1 VLDILCLKI
10 KGDTVNNGNP
20 RVSGASEKDQI
31 GFGYRILRIVTD
43 VYPGEALTVLLLT
56 FNGFVLFLSYYIM
69 KPVRDALVLVSFSAE
84 LKLYLSAAIA
94 VSLIFVVKAF
104 SLIASRF
111 PRQKLITWV
120 TLFFMSNL
128 VIFWVLHLSGISPG
142 TMGIIF
148 YIWVGIFNLI
158 IVAQFWGFA
167 NDLYTE
173 DEGKRLFPL
182 VQFGATFGGFAGGW
196 VTKSL
201 TASLESTQLMLVS
214 AVFLGICI
222 LLTWII
228 HIRET
233 KRAKLVPKSPPEK
246 SDKVGQKNSI
256 GEKKEKPLKEGS
268 EKPGVEDQ
276 EKPLEKG
283 GAFRLLFKSRYLIL
297 IAFFVLVMN
306 FINTNGVYMLDTVAQ
321 TNAVNAVET
330 GTAEGLDKE
339 QYLTAFFAS
348 FYNIQNLFAMFV
360 QLFLVSRIFKWFGVR
375 AAIFILPVFALGG
388 YFFISFG
395 AILVLVKWIK
405 AMENGMDYSLMNTVR
420 GALFLITT
428 REEKYKA
435 QAVTKTFFH
444 RAGDV
449 LCAALIFIGT
459 TFLAFR
465 IENFAMVNVVLAIIW
480 IVIGIYLAKE
490 HKKLSAERD
499 TLKRY

>member
-1 VLDILCLKI
+1 M
-10 KGDTVNNGNP
+10 TNNQNRFRGT
-20 RVSGASEKDQI
+20 GEKNQI
-31 GFGYRILRIVTD
+31 GFGYKFLRLFTE
-43 VYPGEALTVLLLT
+43 VYPGEAPTVLLLT
-56 FNGFVLFLSYYIM
+56 LNGFVLFLAYYII
-69 KPVRDALVLVSFSAE
+69 KPLRDALMLESWPAE
-84 LKLYLSAAIA
+84 IKSYFSAAIA

-104 SLIASRF
+104 SFIASKF

-128 VIFWVLHLSGISPG
+128 AIFYVLHLSGVGPG
-142 TMGIIF
+142 AMGIIF
-148 YIWVGIFNLI
+148 FIWVGIFNLI

-182 VQFGATFGGFAGGW
+182 VAFSATFGGFAGGW

-201 TASLESTQLMLVS
+201 TVSLGAFQLMLVS
-214 AVFLGICI
+214 AGFLGICI
-222 LLTWII
+222 ILTWII

-233 KRAKLVPKSPPEK
+233 KRSKYKKETPPGMPNREENGTSNAKELEK
-246 SDKVGQKNSI
+246 S
-256 GEKKEKPLKEGS
+256 LKE
-268 EKPGVEDQ
+268 EQKKLNEEDK

-306 FINTNGVYMLDTVAQ
+306 FINTNGVYILDTVAQ
-321 TNAVNAVET
+321 TAATNAAET
-330 GTAEGLDKE
+330 GAADGVDQG
-339 QYLTAFFAS
+339 QYLAVFFAS
-348 FYNIQNLFAMFV
+348 FYNIQNLFAMFL

-375 AAIFILPVFALGG
+375 TAIFILPVFALGG

-395 AILVLVKWIK
+395 AVVLLVKWVK
-405 AMENGMDYSLMNTVR
+405 ALENGMDYSLVNTVR
-420 GALFLITT
+420 GSLFLITT

-444 RAGDV
+444 RSGDV
-449 LCAALIFIGT
+449 LSAAVIFLGT

-465 IENFAMVNVVLAIIW
+465 VENFAIVNVVLAAIW
-480 IVIGIYLAKE
+480 IIIGISLAKE
-490 HKKLSAERD
+490 HKKLSAERG
-499 TLKRY
+499 TR